1 MKGREVEV
9 SHPRFCVLEVVSRP
23 PRTALAGWK
32 PALRVVLKRALLLAV
47 AVGLCAAGP
56 GLAQGVAK
64 VVSYRSPL
72 DDSQQAYGV
81 YLPSS
86 APASSDGY
94 PVVLHGHGYGWSVST
109 RFSAFQMQWAEEHG
123 WILINLNAR
132 GPNFYEGVG
141 DVETL
146 NVIEDAVA
154 RFGIDR
160 SRVYLTGGSMGGT
173 GALRHGLRHPDVF
186 TAVMGVDGWTDY
198 LLWHCHW
205 YARTDCRELIE
216 EFRRPLLE
224 ACAPLYWAG
233 RGRWGATG
241 HIVDGADT
249 TVWPEN
255 GLRLREALYELSVA
269 DPGAYDYEVIYNP
282 YLGHG
287 RGSRVDVIYDYFLG
301 RSRTHGR
308 GDFCIETTR
317 LAHGALYWGRM
328 EAFIIRGLSGRLEG
342 AAEGAIVSAL
352 TRNLKAFTLYLAAS
366 PAGEEE
372 EVSVYAD
379 GFLCYQG
386 PPAAVSFEALLDA
399 RGRLVGWTEGTWD
412 ARPGARPTDRGQEL
426 RKTAELAGPIGDAFE
441 RPFVVA
447 YATDGPPEGVRRH
460 RLEAEQFASAWN
472 GFMVHG
478 HGVSARPEDEVCP
491 ADLAGK
497 SLVLFGTLDSSALL
511 RRAHRM
517 RAFPVEVREGGVT
530 VHDPLDGDR
539 RYLGEQ
545 FGAFCCYPNPL
556 SGERRTGEGACATY
570 LVICNRRWFT
580 KPESGVAQG
589 LGYDLE
595 KLPWAYA
602 DYVIFNNDQSQLPFV
617 LNVNNKPPVTCYEA
631 AYFVEAGFFDE
642 HWRIDRRLQL
652 ERVGVQKPE
661 DHRLIHIAEL
671 SLTEAEDGS
680 PVAKVTVTDAAGE
693 PVHTARV
700 TGRWWGD
707 GELVSSA
714 VTDECGCASRPA
726 PAGCAT
732 ERVSF
737 EVVNVMATGATYD
750 WTADAVTTRA
760 VGWASP
766 RQLEIAQLERP
777 PAASWRESLPLPV
790 RVFNNSQEGRE
801 VNVRLSAPSG
811 QVVPSGHRV
820 QLGAGESRALSF
832 TWRPGFREPGACALR
847 AEATAQAGALTVSAS
862 CPVRALIVREPA
874 LPIAVG
880 EVTCDDI
887 ERGNPYHVAAT
898 LKNLSSIDP
907 VLATVRCAILEARR
921 YPAAKLVE
929 VAPGGSAA
937 VEWQAAPRE
946 VWLEKGEYSVR
957 VSIAGVQGLTGTAKF
972 AVR

>member
-1 MKGREVEV
+1 
-9 SHPRFCVLEVVSRP
+9 
-23 PRTALAGWK
+23 
-32 PALRVVLKRALLLAV
+32 
-47 AVGLCAAGP
+47 
-56 GLAQGVAK
+56 
-64 VVSYRSPL
+64 
-72 DDSQQAYGV
+72 
-81 YLPSS
+81 
-86 APASSDGY
+86 
-94 PVVLHGHGYGWSVST
+94 
-109 RFSAFQMQWAEEHG
+109 
-123 WILINLNAR
+123 
-132 GPNFYEGVG
+132 
-141 DVETL
+141 VETL

-491 ADLAGK
+491 ADVAGK

-517 RAFPVEVREGGVT
+517 RAFSVEVREGGVT

-580 KPESGVAQG
+580 KPESGVA
-589 LGYDLE
+589 
-595 KLPWAYA
+595 
-602 DYVIFNNDQSQLPFV
+602 
-617 LNVNNKPPVTCYEA
+617 
-631 AYFVEAGFFDE
+631 
-642 HWRIDRRLQL
+642 
-652 ERVGVQKPE
+652 
-661 DHRLIHIAEL
+661 
-671 SLTEAEDGS
+671 
-680 PVAKVTVTDAAGE
+680 
-693 PVHTARV
+693 
-700 TGRWWGD
+700 
-707 GELVSSA
+707 
-714 VTDECGCASRPA
+714 
-726 PAGCAT
+726 
-732 ERVSF
+732 SF

-847 AEATAQAGALTVSAS
+847 AEATAQAGALTVSAG

-946 VWLEKGEYSVR
+946 VWLEKGEYTVR